1 MADLHTA
8 LNMGQATPS
17 LITSP
22 HGDHLT
28 PHEALNMLSGTV
40 PRGPIQ
46 LGEPHVHTACD
57 ALDFRFRTELY
68 ALAHPEDLQ
77 DLTVRLR
84 LYRANRP
91 QFCLQLNIVNGF
103 DNCTAEGRC

>member
-1 MADLHTA
+1 MDY
-8 LNMGQATPS
+8 
-17 LITSP
+17 
-22 HGDHLT
+22 
-28 PHEALNMLSGTV
+28 
-40 PRGPIQ
+40 
-46 LGEPHVHTACD
+46 
-57 ALDFRFRTELY
+57 RFRTDYAFWTLGETSTVHVQKVLTYINTQDTRDSFPTVLRRPIHLLDIPTTSSTSGVLAELH

-84 LYRANRP
+84 LYRTNRP